1 MGNAC
6 ARTEAED
13 INTVISMKIGNDY
26 QEFPEKLAGTG
37 IKATAS
43 WYASVTRSQLN
54 SKREEFWRTRNEGNK
69 RTWIIIKAAVEAD
82 AATALTILLNNRI
95 KMKKGNITLLEDP
108 EGFVYSIPI
117 FMINNPVSFFKE
129 KKQKVRQVN
138 NTEASIKVKIRK
150 SGVSEDVVIELLN
163 TSKVSELK
171 KLYSEKTETPIECLK
186 FFFGGKEIK
195 DHDTLAKN
203 FIETEMVVQVFIK
216 SSTPAVSNN

>member
-13 INTVISMKIGNDY
+13 NNTIISMKLGPDY

-43 WYASVTRSQLN
+43 WHATITRAQLN
-54 SKREEFWRTRNEGNK
+54 SKREEFWRSRTEGNR

-95 KMKKGNITLLEDP
+95 KMKKGNIVLLEDP
-108 EGFVYSIPI
+108 DGITYSIPI
-117 FMINNPVSFFKE
+117 FMINNPISFHKE

-138 NTEASIKVKIRK
+138 LTETLIKVKIRK
-150 SGVSEDVVIELLN
+150 SGASEDVVLELLN
-163 TSKVSELK
+163 TSKVSDLK
-171 KLYSEKTETPIECLK
+171 KMYSLKAEVPSESLK

-195 DHDTLAKN
+195 DHETLTKN
-203 FIETEMVVQVFIK
+203 FIENEMVIQVFIR
-216 SSTPAVSNN
+216 SLS